1 MAMNRTLPRDIA
13 RAPLTARP
21 IARPIVLALAI
32 AGGLL
37 AAATAALWLR
47 YGTAVFVETI
57 AAGLN
62 ACF

>member
-21 IARPIVLALAI
+21 LVLALAI